1 MQPGQLRVEV
11 PQLEATAGEWSQR
24 SATLAALTLPSPGQP
39 FQPTTAAVSSA
50 HTAVGLARSSA
61 YNPHP
66 RDNRCRRERCDTVCH
81 QRNDLTSRDGCRATQ
96 VGLGGAD
103 PVPGSGMEHRAS
115 DRSD

>member
-50 HTAVGLARSSA
+50 HTAVGLAA
-61 YNPHP
+61 AA
-66 RDNRCRRERCDTVCH
+66 
-81 QRNDLTSRDGCRATQ
+81 LTTRTQETIVAVESGATQ
-96 VGLGGAD
+96 YATNETTSPAEMAAVQPRL
-103 PVPGSGMEHRAS
+103 V
-115 DRSD
+115 